1 MAFDKLKKALTK
13 TREVLNTR
21 VEDLFVP
28 GRTLEA
34 GDLEELEEALIAAD
48 IGVEATDSIIEHM
61 MSASRKNKIPTGG
74 LVKLLETELKSMVEH
89 YQDAEPWR
97 PTEKPHVV
105 MLVGV
110 NGTGKTTVAGKLAHR
125 ISKSGGKPLLT
136 AADTFRAAASEQ
148 LDIWAERSGTDIVRS
163 ASGADPASVAFDA
176 VDKAV
181 AGNYD
186 TVIIDTAGR
195 LHTKINLMEE
205 LKKISRVC
213 SKRLPSAPHDVFLVL
228 DATTGNN
235 GLNQARLFGEAIG
248 LTGIILTKLDST
260 AKGGIALAIMR
271 EFDVPVRL
279 VGVGEGIDDLIDF
292 DGASYAEGLFEE

>member
-1 MAFDKLKKALTK
+1 MAFDKLKRALSK
-13 TREVLNTR
+13 TRDLLNTR

-34 GDLEELEEALIAAD
+34 EDLEDLEEALIAAD
-48 IGVEATDSIIEHM
+48 IGVETTENIIEHM
-61 MSASRKNKIPTGG
+61 KEASRQNRLPAGG
-74 LVKLLETELKSMVEH
+74 VMELLENELKAMVAK
-89 YQDAEPWR
+89 YQGASSWR
-97 PTEKPHVV
+97 PTEFPHVLI
-105 MLVGV
+105 LVGV
-110 NGTGKTTVAGKLAHR
+110 NGTGKTTAAGKLAKR
-125 ISKSGGKPLLT
+125 ILAGGGKPLL
-136 AADTFRAAASEQ
+136 AASDTFRAAASDQ
-148 LDIWAERSGTDIVRS
+148 LEIWAQRAGVDIVRS

-181 AGNYD
+181 SGGYD

-195 LHTKINLMEE
+195 LHTKVNLMEE
-205 LKKISRVC
+205 LKKIARVC
-213 SKRLPSAPHDVFLVL
+213 DKRLPGAPHDVFLVL

-235 GLNQARLFGEAIG
+235 GLSQARLFGEAIG

-271 EFDVPVRL
+271 EFDVPVRM

>member
-48 IGVEATDSIIEHM
+48 IGVEATESIIEHM
-61 MSASRKNKIPTGG
+61 MSASRKNKIPAGG
-74 LVKLLETELKSMVEH
+74 VVKLLEAELKSMVEN

-97 PTEKPHVV
+97 PTENPHVI

-110 NGTGKTTVAGKLAHR
+110 NGTGKTTVAGKLANR

-163 ASGADPASVAFDA
+163 ASGADPASVAYDA

-181 AGNYD
+181 ASSYD
-186 TVIIDTAGR
+186 AVIIDTAGR

-213 SKRLPSAPHDVFLVL
+213 SKRLPTAPHDVFLVL

-235 GLNQARLFGEAIG
+235 GLSQARLFGEAIG

-271 EFDVPVRL
+271 EFDVPVRM